1 MNTFYRA
8 YRYRFYP
15 TQEQEQQLAHTFGC
29 ARYVYNHF
37 LKVRTDAWYEN
48 QERIGYNGTA
58 KMLTD
63 LKKQTETLWLQDVS
77 NVCLQQSLQNLD
89 TAFKNFFQGR
99 AKYPNFKK
107 KHGMQSARYTTSGF
121 TFKDGKLKLAKHDK
135 PLNIKWSRQFNGKPT
150 SCTVSKDAANRYHI
164 SILVEEEIKTM
175 PFVKKEVG
183 IDLGL
188 THAVITSDGL
198 KVNNQKYYRL
208 QEKRLAKAQ
217 RKLSKKRKGSSNRAK
232 ARLRVAK
239 IHAKISD
246 QRKDFA
252 HKLTTKL
259 INENQVIAAE
269 SLQVKNLVKNRSLSK
284 SIQDVGWHQITSMLE
299 YKANW
304 YGRSFVQI
312 DRFYPSSKRCHVCG
326 HISEKMPLSVRL
338 WDCPSCGNQH
348 DRDVNAAK
356 NILKAGKTILA
367 GGDLLRV
374 HVKDTVGHTG
384 I

>member
-1 MNTFYRA
+1 MNTVHRA

-15 TQEQEQQLAHTFGC
+15 TQEQERQLAHTFGC
-29 ARYVYNHF
+29 VRYVYNHF
-37 LKVRTDAWYEN
+37 LKARTDAWYEK

-58 KMLTD
+58 KILTD
-63 LKKQTETLWLQDVS
+63 LKQQTETIWLQDVS
-77 NVCLQQSLQNLD
+77 NVCLQQSLLNLD

-99 AKYPNFKK
+99 AKYPAFKK
-107 KHGMQSARYTTSGF
+107 KHSNQSARYTTSGF
-121 TFKDGKLKLAKHDK
+121 TFRDGKIKLAKHSQ

-164 SILVEEEIKTM
+164 SILVEEEIKAM

-198 KVNNQKYYRL
+198 KINNQKYYRT

-217 RKLSKKRKGSSNRAK
+217 RRLSKKKKGSNNRAK

-259 INENQVIAAE
+259 VNENQVIAAE
-269 SLQVKNLVKNRSLSK
+269 SLQVKNLVKNRNLSK
-284 SIQDVGWHQITSMLE
+284 SIQDVGWQQITSMLE

-312 DRFYPSSKRCHVCG
+312 DKFYPSSKRCHVCG
-326 HISEKMPLSVRL
+326 HISEKMPLSVRI
-338 WDCPSCGNQH
+338 WDCPSCSNQN

-374 HVKDTVGHTG
+374 HVRDTGGHLE

>member
-1 MNTFYRA
+1 MSTVYRA

-121 TFKDGKLKLAKHDK
+121 TFKNGKLKLAKHDK

-326 HISEKMPLSVRL
+326 HISDKMPLSVRL